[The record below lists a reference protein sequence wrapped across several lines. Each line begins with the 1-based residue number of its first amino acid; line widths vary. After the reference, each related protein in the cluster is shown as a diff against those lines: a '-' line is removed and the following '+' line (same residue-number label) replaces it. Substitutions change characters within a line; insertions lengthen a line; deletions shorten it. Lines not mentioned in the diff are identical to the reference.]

1 MLKKTITLS
10 IIALSAISITNIHAA
25 DNLDIDELLNDTTM
39 ENNNTTDKTTNN
51 TTNED
56 DKTANETVD
65 KTTSNENENS
75 NEENKKLE
83 VIQNWNEIEVK
94 NWDADYLFVFEPKN
108 NVKVNKDTVQV
119 ENNNENVDFIIEDSI
134 KTYKNGDILEKWKQ
148 YMIEL
153 WWNFDEVR
161 FILDNNLK
169 PVKIVKKVN
178 NSLDIMWVKAEY
190 EFTDKKETEKV
201 DTKLI
206 KKKKPGI
213 VENTIAVISLF
224 MIMLYAFRKD
234 ENKI

>member
-10 IIALSAISITNIHAA
+10 IIALSAISITNIYAT

-39 ENNNTTDKTTNN
+39 ENNNTTDN

-56 DKTANETVD
+56 NNITNETTD
-65 KTTSNENENS
+65 NEDINT

-119 ENNNENVDFIIEDSI
+119 ESNNENVDFIIEDAV

-148 YMIEL
+148 YMVEL
-153 WWNFDEVR
+153 WGNFDNVR
-161 FILDNNLK
+161 FTLNNNLK

-178 NSLDIMWVKAEY
+178 NSLDIMGVKAEY

-213 VENTIAVISLF
+213 VENTIAVILLF
-224 MIMLYAFRKD
+224 MIILYAFRKD